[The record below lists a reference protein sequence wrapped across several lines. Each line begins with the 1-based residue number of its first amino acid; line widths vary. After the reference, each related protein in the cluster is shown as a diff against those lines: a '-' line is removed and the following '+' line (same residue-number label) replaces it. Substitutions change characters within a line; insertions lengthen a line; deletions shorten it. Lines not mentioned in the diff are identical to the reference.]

1 MPLLYRGG
9 KGSIPS
15 TVFLYFSRIM
25 CSTNKSGNQTLRS
38 CSPFSSFRKSLEKK
52 GRLHIKKTFIFFLF
66 LNDAARLAK
75 SNRFL
80 KMSRLRSCVAG
91 RRNLI
96 KLCPS
101 RDLENGNSH
110 VEPWAQVAAGAQE
123 MNIGSFLCCSRG
135 KFVGGVH
142 TMLING

>member
-1 MPLLYRGG
+1 MCRYCIEEVRE
-9 KGSIPS
+9 
-15 TVFLYFSRIM
+15 VFLLR
-25 CSTNKSGNQTLRS
+25 CSYTFHGSCVASGNQTLRS

-96 KLCPS
+96 KSCPS